1 MEGIY
6 TWKATIIVVTTAGEM
21 KFSFNLRSNAELHT
35 PSGGRIGTRN
45 NLRFQVINQICVRR
59 RQVNF
64 NERTIRRFPLK
75 SLNRKYAPRNKRT
88 IPWKLSVKAGK
99 HTSPSPSFLPSFL
112 RNIPIDDFV
121 VRSKGNYNIR
131 LTTITFPLI
140 ILPLNMLAMKI
151 LYR

>member
-1 MEGIY
+1 MVKKINARRSNRIDEWKRFRGIISLACYKIWQGGVCVYRLNTGRVPIKLSNRRRRELLWKGY
-6 TWKATIIVVTTAGEM
+6 TWKATIIVVTTAAEM

-64 NERTIRRFPLK
+64 NERTIRRFLLK

-88 IPWKLSVKAGK
+88 IP
-99 HTSPSPSFLPSFL
+99 
-112 RNIPIDDFV
+112 
-121 VRSKGNYNIR
+121 
-131 LTTITFPLI
+131 
-140 ILPLNMLAMKI
+140 
-151 LYR
+151 